1 MLQGH
6 YSLQI
11 TWQHVTHVGLFL
23 FWHFHSHFPSSPAP
37 FFEIK
42 VELSLVFSKFF
53 AKGQTLACFKQ
64 TSQVLR
70 AYNVNSLLL
79 YTNP

>member
-1 MLQGH
+1 MLQGDN
-6 YSLQI
+6 SLQI

-23 FWHFHSHFPSSPAP
+23 FWHFHSHFPSSPVP

-53 AKGQTLACFKQ
+53 AKGQTLACFKR

>member
-11 TWQHVTHVGLFL
+11 TWRHVTHVGFFL
-23 FWHFHSHFPSSPAP
+23 FWHFHSHFPSSPVP
-37 FFEIK
+37 FLEIK

-53 AKGQTLACFKQ
+53 AKGQTLA
-64 TSQVLR
+64 SQALR

-79 YTNP
+79 YTNPW